1 MTLFILAYLGGAL
14 TILAPCILPVVPFVF
29 ARIDQPFHKSGLPLL
44 AGMALTFAVVGT
56 LGAVAGDWAVAA
68 NDYGRMAA
76 IAVLAAMGLALL
88 APKWAER
95 LTRPLVAL
103 GSRLLNIAHTQTRTQ
118 AAAARSPVGA
128 SFLIGV
134 ATGLLWAPC
143 AGPILGLILTGA
155 ALQGPSVQT
164 SLLLLAYGAG
174 AVTSLALALRLGG
187 RFFAAMK
194 RSFGIGE
201 WFRKGLGVAVLAGVA
216 AVALGLDTGLLA
228 QWPSAGGNA
237 VERHL
242 FERLKPLPLVSALP
256 VAEQRLTLVPVQLRT
271 TPRLVLPDEG
281 AVPPLTGSV
290 EWLNSPPLTI
300 EQLRGKVVL
309 VDFWTFG
316 CINCR
321 NALPYVREWHRKYKD
336 QGLVVVGVHA
346 PEFAYEKNINNVK
359 RALKDLGIEFPVA
372 VDNNFAIWRAFDN
385 HYWPAHYFVDAQG
398 RVRFHHF
405 GEGAYEKS
413 EQVIQQLL
421 EEARKENKPV

>member
-29 ARIDQPFHKSGLPLL
+29 ARVDQPFHKSGLPLL
-44 AGMALTFAVVGT
+44 VGMALTFAVVGT

-76 IAVLAAMGLALL
+76 IAVLAAMGLTLL
-88 APKWAER
+88 APRWAER

-103 GSRLLNIAHTQTRTQ
+103 GSRLLNIAQTHTT
-118 AAAARSPVGA
+118 AARSPIVP

-194 RSFGIGE
+194 RSLGIGE
-201 WFRKGLGVAVLAGVA
+201 WFRKGLGAAVLAGVA

-237 VERHL
+237 VEKQL
-242 FERLKPLPLVSALP
+242 LERLKPMAPTSASP
-256 VAEQRLTLVPVQLRT
+256 VAEQRPVMVPAQART

-281 AVPPLTGSV
+281 AVPPLTGAV
-290 EWLNSPPLTI
+290 GWLNSPPLTA

-346 PEFAYEKNINNVK
+346 PEFAYEKNINNVR

-385 HYWPAHYFVDAQG
+385 NYWPAHYFVDAQG
-398 RVRFHHF
+398 RVRFHHV